1 VEEQPAGAPLSFDE
15 RMKLARQVRNRDDAN
30 GRRAMSTLAF
40 AGALWLL
47 GWLLVA
53 LAGAVLAASGLL
65 GVGWLLPA
73 VAAAVWVV
81 SLAALRVAAAVAE
94 RRRDPR

>member
-1 VEEQPAGAPLSFDE
+1 MEEQPAGPPLSFND
-15 RMKLARQVRNRDDAN
+15 RMKLARQVRNGDDAS
-30 GRRAMSTLAF
+30 GRRTMSTLAF

-47 GWLLVA
+47 GWLLVG
-53 LAGAVLAASGLL
+53 LVGAVLAALGLL

-73 VAAAVWVV
+73 VAAAVWLV
-81 SLAALRVAAAVAE
+81 SLAALRIAAAVAE

>member
-15 RMKLARQVRNRDDAN
+15 RVKLARQVRNRDDAT

-47 GWLLVA
+47 GWLLVGLVGAA
-53 LAGAVLAASGLL
+53 LAALGLL
-65 GVGWLLPA
+65 GVGWPLPA

-81 SLAALRVAAAVAE
+81 SLVALRVAVAVAD